1 MLTNISQ
8 IIYLKYG
15 ELTLKGKNRINF
27 IDCLYK
33 NTVNALKQF
42 KSIKIIKKF
51 DSMEI
56 NCNKK
61 DYLKV
66 LEIVKRIPGILQII
80 EAFKIWGNQIKQVK
94 SDILS
99 LIKNKKFKSFK
110 VVTKRHDKSFSINSM
125 EYSKLIGEI
134 VLKNMK
140 NKKVIMDNPDLTIN
154 IEIHSNNIFIFF
166 ERIDGVGGFPIGING
181 KALSLISGGIDS
193 PIASSLVMKKGM
205 HVDFVTF
212 ITPPHTSN
220 LALKKVK
227 DLIKII
233 TLNKKLEKPK
243 IFVVNFTM
251 IQHELTHISDKSYQI
266 TLMRRYFFRIANYLK
281 NKYKYDAIVTGESL
295 GQVASQ
301 TIESIQVIENVLDNK
316 TIVLRPLLIYDKMEI
331 IKIAQ
336 KLKTYD
342 ISILPYA
349 DCCALFVPKSPITKP
364 RIRIAKKL
372 ESELSLIDKIFDDT
386 ITKYIKII
394 D

>member
-33 NTVNALKQF
+33 NIVNALKQF

-134 VLKNMK
+134 VLKNIK

-154 IEIHSNNIFIFF
+154 IEIHSNNIIIFF

-331 IKIAQ
+331 IKIAR

-342 ISILPYA
+342 VSILPYA

>member
-33 NTVNALKQF
+33 NVFNVLKQF

-51 DSMEI
+51 DSMEL

-61 DYLKV
+61 DYRNV
-66 LEIVKRIPGILQII
+66 LEMVKRIPGILQII
-80 EAFKIWGNQIKQVK
+80 EAFKIKGNQVEQVK
-94 SDILS
+94 NYILN
-99 LIKNKKFKSFK
+99 LIKNKKFKTFK
-110 VVTKRHDKSFSINSM
+110 VVSKRHDKNFSINSM
-125 EYSKLIGEI
+125 EYSKLIGGI
-134 VLKNMK
+134 ILKNIK
-140 NKKVIMDNPDLTIN
+140 NKNVIMNNPDLTIN
-154 IEIHSNNIFIFF
+154 IEIHTDNIILFF
-166 ERIDGVGGFPIGING
+166 EKIDGMGGFPIGING

-193 PIASSLVMKKGM
+193 PIASNLVMKKGM

-212 ITPPHTSN
+212 ITPPHTSE

-233 TLNKKLEKPK
+233 TLNKKLEKPR
-243 IFVVNFTM
+243 IFIVNFTM
-251 IQHELTHISDKSYQI
+251 IQHELTHISNKSYQI

-301 TIESIQVIENVLDNK
+301 TLESLQVIENVLDNK
-316 TIVLRPLLIYDKMEI
+316 TVVLRPLLTYDKINI
-331 IKIAQ
+331 IKIGR

-342 ISILPYA
+342 VSILPYA

-364 RIRIAKKL
+364 KIEMAKKL
-372 ESELSLIDKIFDDT
+372 ESELSLIDKIYDET

>member
-193 PIASSLVMKKGM
+193 PIASSLIMKKGM

-336 KLKTYD
+336 KLKTYG